1 MVSNLAKDN
10 SQNLIVSWR
19 KRYTSEI
26 SDFKETVYLIKKS
39 PLTMVGL
46 AVILIL
52 IIMAIFAPYIAPYD
66 PVTMHLD
73 NRLAPPSSAHLL
85 GTDELGR
92 DILSRIIYG
101 AGVALKIVLIVL
113 AIDLPLGI
121 LLGLAAGY
129 FGGWVDEIIMRI
141 ADIFMAFPRLIL
153 AMAIGTALGPSLRNT
168 MIAIALTMWPVYARL
183 ARGETLSIKERTFIE
198 AERALGTS
206 NFRILVF
213 NILPICISTLIVRAT
228 LDMGNIIRIAAG
240 MSFLGLGAQPPTP
253 DWGLMVSSGRNFLIN
268 QWWVPTFPGFA
279 ILLAVFGFNLL
290 GDGIRDI
297 SDPHLRRGRQ

>member
-1 MVSNLAKDN
+1 
-10 SQNLIVSWR
+10 
-19 KRYTSEI
+19 
-26 SDFKETVYLIKKS
+26 
-39 PLTMVGL
+39 
-46 AVILIL
+46 
-52 IIMAIFAPYIAPYD
+52 
-66 PVTMHLD
+66 
-73 NRLAPPSSAHLL
+73 
-85 GTDELGR
+85 
-92 DILSRIIYG
+92 
-101 AGVALKIVLIVL
+101 
-113 AIDLPLGI
+113 
-121 LLGLAAGY
+121 
-129 FGGWVDEIIMRI
+129 
-141 ADIFMAFPRLIL
+141 
-153 AMAIGTALGPSLRNT
+153 
-168 MIAIALTMWPVYARL
+168 
-183 ARGETLSIKERTFIE
+183 LSIKERTFIE

-253 DWGLMVSSGRNFLIN
+253 DWGLMVSTGRNFLVN

>member
-1 MVSNLAKDN
+1 MNKDI
-10 SQNLIVSWR
+10 SQNWIASWQKRHSSEVS
-19 KRYTSEI
+19 
-26 SDFKETVYLIKKS
+26 DVKETLYLIKKS
-39 PLTMVGL
+39 PMTMIGL
-46 AVILIL
+46 AIILIL
-52 IIMAIFAPYIAPYD
+52 VTVAIFAPYIAPYN
-66 PVTMHLD
+66 PVTMNLD
-73 NRLAPPSSAHLL
+73 KRLEPPSKDNLL

-101 AGVALKIVLIVL
+101 AGVALKIIFIVL

-121 LLGLAAGY
+121 LLGLMAGY
-129 FGGWVDEIIMRI
+129 FGGWIDEIIMRI

-153 AMAIGTALGPSLRNT
+153 AMAIGTALGPNLKNT

-198 AERALGTS
+198 AERALGSS
-206 NFRILVF
+206 NLKILIF
-213 NILPICISTLIVRAT
+213 NILPLCFSTLIVRAT

-253 DWGLMVSSGRNFLIN
+253 DWGLMISSGRNFLIN

-279 ILLAVFGFNLL
+279 ILLTVFGFNLL

-297 SDPHLRRGRQ
+297 SDPHLRRGKK

>member
-1 MVSNLAKDN
+1 MVRENL
-10 SQNLIVSWR
+10 QNWITSWN
-19 KRYTSEI
+19 KRHSSEI
-26 SDFKETVYLIKKS
+26 SDIKETVYLIKRS

-46 AVILIL
+46 SIILII
-52 IIMAIFAPYIAPYD
+52 IIMAIFAPYIASHD
-66 PVTMHLD
+66 PVIMNLD
-73 NRLAPPSSAHLL
+73 NRLAPPSKAHLL

-92 DILSRIIYG
+92 DILSRIIHG
-101 AGVALKIVLIVL
+101 AGIALKIVLIVL

-121 LLGLAAGY
+121 LLGLTAGY
-129 FGGWVDEIIMRI
+129 FGGWIDEIIMRI

-198 AERALGTS
+198 AEKALGTS
-206 NFRILVF
+206 NLKILVF
-213 NILPICISTLIVRAT
+213 NILPLCLSTLIVRAT

-253 DWGLMVSSGRNFLIN
+253 DWGLMVSTGRKFLIT

-279 ILLAVFGFNLL
+279 ILLAIFGFNLL

>member
-1 MVSNLAKDN
+1 MGDIIEGIA
-10 SQNLIVSWR
+10 SW
-19 KRYTSEI
+19 KRRHSSEI
-26 SDFKETVYLIKKS
+26 SDAREVIHAAKKS

-46 AVILIL
+46 SLVVALVVVAIL
-52 IIMAIFAPYIAPYD
+52 APYIAPHD
-66 PVTMHLD
+66 PVAMHLED
-73 NRLAPPSSAHLL
+73 RLASPSISHLL

-101 AGVALKIVLIVL
+101 TGVALKIMIIVL
-113 AIDLPLGI
+113 LIDLPLGV
-121 LLGLAAGY
+121 LLGIVAGY
-129 FGGWVDEIIMRI
+129 FGGWIDDIIMRI

-153 AMAIGTALGPSLRNT
+153 AMAIGAALGPSLVNT
-168 MIAIALTMWPVYARL
+168 MIAIAMTMWPTYARL

-198 AERALGTS
+198 AEKALGTS
-206 NFRILVF
+206 TFRILLSG
-213 NILPICISTLIVRAT
+213 ILPLCSSTTIIRAT
-228 LDMGNIIRIAAG
+228 LDMGNVIRIAAG

-253 DWGLMVSSGRNFLIN
+253 EWGLMVSTGRSFLIN

-297 SDPHLRRGRQ
+297 SDPHLRRGE

>member
-1 MVSNLAKDN
+1 MNKDI
-10 SQNLIVSWR
+10 SQNWIASWQKRHSSEVS
-19 KRYTSEI
+19 
-26 SDFKETVYLIKKS
+26 DVKETLYLIKKS
-39 PLTMVGL
+39 PMTMVGL
-46 AVILIL
+46 AIILIL
-52 IIMAIFAPYIAPYD
+52 VTVAIFAPYIAPHN
-66 PVTMHLD
+66 PVTMNLD
-73 NRLAPPSSAHLL
+73 KRLAPPSKDNLL

-101 AGVALKIVLIVL
+101 AGVALKIIFIVL

-121 LLGLAAGY
+121 LLGLMAGY
-129 FGGWVDEIIMRI
+129 FGGWIDEIIMRI

-153 AMAIGTALGPSLRNT
+153 AMAIGTALGPNLKNT

-198 AERALGTS
+198 AERALGSS
-206 NFRILVF
+206 NLKILIF
-213 NILPICISTLIVRAT
+213 NILPLCFSTLIVRAT

-253 DWGLMVSSGRNFLIN
+253 DWGLMISSGRNFLIN

-279 ILLAVFGFNLL
+279 ILLTVFGFNLL

-297 SDPHLRRGRQ
+297 SDPHLRRGKK

>member
-1 MVSNLAKDN
+1 MVDL
-10 SQNLIVSWR
+10 QNTIASWKGR
-19 KRYTSEI
+19 HSSEI
-26 SDFKETVYLIKKS
+26 SDAREIIHAAKKS

-46 AVILIL
+46 SIVLALVFVAIL
-52 IIMAIFAPYIAPYD
+52 APYIAPYD
-66 PVTMHLD
+66 PIALSLS
-73 NRLAPPSSAHLL
+73 NRLASPSLSHLL

-101 AGVALKIVLIVL
+101 TGVALKIMIIVL
-113 AIDLPLGI
+113 AIDLPLGV
-121 LLGLAAGY
+121 LLGIVAGY
-129 FGGWVDEIIMRI
+129 FGGWIDEIIMRT

-153 AMAIGTALGPSLRNT
+153 AMAIGAALGPSLVNT
-168 MIAIALTMWPVYARL
+168 MIAIAITMWPAYARL

-198 AERALGTS
+198 AEKALGTS
-206 NFRILVF
+206 KARIILSS
-213 NILPICISTLIVRAT
+213 ILPLCSSTTIVRAT
-228 LDMGNIIRIAAG
+228 LDMGNVIRIAAG

-253 DWGLMVSSGRNFLIN
+253 EWGLMVSTGRSFLIS

-297 SDPHLRRGRQ
+297 ADPHLRRGE

>member
-1 MVSNLAKDN
+1 M
-10 SQNLIVSWR
+10 I
-19 KRYTSEI
+19 
-26 SDFKETVYLIKKS
+26 
-39 PLTMVGL
+39 GL
-46 AVILIL
+46 AIILIL
-52 IIMAIFAPYIAPYD
+52 VTVAIFAPYIAPHN

-73 NRLAPPSSAHLL
+73 KRLAPPSKDYLL

-101 AGVALKIVLIVL
+101 AGVALKIMLIVL

-121 LLGLAAGY
+121 LLGLIAGY
-129 FGGWVDEIIMRI
+129 FGGWIDEIIMRI

-153 AMAIGTALGPSLRNT
+153 AMAIGAALGPNLKNT

-198 AERALGTS
+198 AERALGSS
-206 NFRILVF
+206 NLKILIL
-213 NILPICISTLIVRAT
+213 NILPLCFSTLVVRAT

-253 DWGLMVSSGRNFLIN
+253 DWGLMVSSGRNFLVS

-279 ILLAVFGFNLL
+279 ILLTVFGFNLL

-297 SDPHLRRGRQ
+297 SDPHLRRGKK

>member
-1 MVSNLAKDN
+1 MNKDI
-10 SQNLIVSWR
+10 SQNWIVSWQ
-19 KRYTSEI
+19 KRHSSEV
-26 SDFKETVYLIKKS
+26 SDVKETIYLIKKS
-39 PLTMVGL
+39 PLTMIGL
-46 AVILIL
+46 AIILIL
-52 IIMAIFAPYIAPYD
+52 VTIAIFAPYVAPHN

-73 NRLAPPSSAHLL
+73 KRLAPPSKDHLL

-101 AGVALKIVLIVL
+101 AGVALKIMLIVL

-121 LLGLAAGY
+121 LLGLIAGY
-129 FGGWVDEIIMRI
+129 FGGWIDEIIMRI

-153 AMAIGTALGPSLRNT
+153 AMAIGAALGPNLRNT

-198 AERALGTS
+198 AERALGSS
-206 NFRILVF
+206 NLKILIL
-213 NILPICISTLIVRAT
+213 NILPLCFSTLVVRAT
-228 LDMGNIIRIAAG
+228 LDMGNIIRIASG

-253 DWGLMVSSGRNFLIN
+253 DWGLMVSSGRNFLVS

-279 ILLAVFGFNLL
+279 ILLTVFGFNLL

-297 SDPHLRRGRQ
+297 SDPHLRRGKK

>member
-1 MVSNLAKDN
+1 MSKDI
-10 SQNLIVSWR
+10 SQNWIASWQKRHSSEVS
-19 KRYTSEI
+19 
-26 SDFKETVYLIKKS
+26 DVKETLYLIKKS
-39 PLTMVGL
+39 PMTMIGL
-46 AVILIL
+46 AIILTL
-52 IIMAIFAPYIAPYD
+52 VTVAIFAPYIAPYN
-66 PVTMHLD
+66 PVTMNLD
-73 NRLAPPSSAHLL
+73 KRLAPPSKDNLL

-101 AGVALKIVLIVL
+101 AGVALKIIFIVL

-121 LLGLAAGY
+121 LLGLMAGY
-129 FGGWVDEIIMRI
+129 FGGWIDEIIMRI

-153 AMAIGTALGPSLRNT
+153 AMAIGTALGPNLKNT

-198 AERALGTS
+198 AERALGSS
-206 NFRILVF
+206 NLKILIF
-213 NILPICISTLIVRAT
+213 NILPLCFSTLIVRAT

-253 DWGLMVSSGRNFLIN
+253 DWGLMISSGRNFLIN

-279 ILLAVFGFNLL
+279 ILLTVFGFNLL

-297 SDPHLRRGRQ
+297 SDPHLRRGKK

>member
-1 MVSNLAKDN
+1 MNKDI
-10 SQNLIVSWR
+10 SQNWIASWQKRHSSEVS
-19 KRYTSEI
+19 
-26 SDFKETVYLIKKS
+26 DVKETLYLIKKS
-39 PLTMVGL
+39 PMTMVGL
-46 AVILIL
+46 AIILIL
-52 IIMAIFAPYIAPYD
+52 VTVAIFAPYIAPYN
-66 PVTMHLD
+66 PVTMNLD
-73 NRLAPPSSAHLL
+73 KRLAPPSKDNLL

-101 AGVALKIVLIVL
+101 AGVALKIIFIVL

-121 LLGLAAGY
+121 LLGLMAGY
-129 FGGWVDEIIMRI
+129 FGGWIDEIIMRI

-153 AMAIGTALGPSLRNT
+153 AMAIGTALGPNLKNT

-198 AERALGTS
+198 AERALGSS
-206 NFRILVF
+206 NLKILVF
-213 NILPICISTLIVRAT
+213 NILPLCFSTLIVRAT

-253 DWGLMVSSGRNFLIN
+253 DWGLMISSGRNFLIN

-279 ILLAVFGFNLL
+279 ILLTVFGFNLL

-297 SDPHLRRGRQ
+297 SDPHLRRGKK

>member
-1 MVSNLAKDN
+1 L
-10 SQNLIVSWR
+10 
-19 KRYTSEI
+19 
-26 SDFKETVYLIKKS
+26 
-39 PLTMVGL
+39 
-46 AVILIL
+46 VIIL
-52 IIMAIFAPYIAPYD
+52 VLVCVAIFAPFIAPYN
-66 PVTMHLD
+66 PVEMKLD
-73 NRLAPPSSAHLL
+73 DRLAPPSKDHLL

-92 DILSRIIYG
+92 DIFSRIIYG
-101 AGVALKIVLIVL
+101 AGVALKIMLIVL

-121 LLGLAAGY
+121 LLGLIAGY
-129 FGGWVDEIIMRI
+129 FGGWIDEIIMRI
-141 ADIFMAFPRLIL
+141 ADIFMAFPRLVL

-198 AERALGTS
+198 AERALGSS
-206 NFRILVF
+206 NLSILIF
-213 NILPICISTLIVRAT
+213 NILPLCFSTLIIRAT

-253 DWGLMVSSGRNFLIN
+253 DWGLMISSGRNFLVN

-279 ILLAVFGFNLL
+279 ILLTVFAFNLL

-297 SDPHLRRGRQ
+297 SDPHLRRGQG

>member
-1 MVSNLAKDN
+1 MNSN
-10 SQNLIVSWR
+10 NLHKKLDSW
-19 KRYTSEI
+19 KKKHSSEI
-26 SDFKETVYLIKKS
+26 SDIKESLFLIKRS
-39 PLTMVGL
+39 PLTTIG
-46 AVILIL
+46 L
-52 IIMAIFAPYIAPYD
+52 IIILLLVCVAIFAPIIAPYN
-66 PVTMHLD
+66 PLEMHLD
-73 NRLAPPSSAHLL
+73 NRLSSPSKEHLL

-101 AGVALKIVLIVL
+101 AGVALKIMLIVL

-121 LLGLAAGY
+121 LLGLIAGY
-129 FGGWVDEIIMRI
+129 FGGWIDEIIMRM
-141 ADIFMAFPRLIL
+141 ADIFMAFPRLVL

-183 ARGETLSIKERTFIE
+183 ARGQTLSIKERTFIE
-198 AERALGTS
+198 AERALGSS
-206 NFRILVF
+206 NLKIIIF
-213 NILPICISTLIVRAT
+213 NILPLCFSTLIVRAT

-253 DWGLMVSSGRNFLIN
+253 DWGLMISSGRNFLIN

-279 ILLAVFGFNLL
+279 ILLTVFAFNLL

-297 SDPHLRRGRQ
+297 SDPHLRRGQG

>member
-1 MVSNLAKDN
+1 LNKDI
-10 SQNLIVSWR
+10 SQNWIASWQKRHSSEVS
-19 KRYTSEI
+19 
-26 SDFKETVYLIKKS
+26 DVKETLYLIKKS
-39 PLTMVGL
+39 PMTMVGL
-46 AVILIL
+46 AIILIL
-52 IIMAIFAPYIAPYD
+52 VTVAIFAPYIAPHN
-66 PVTMHLD
+66 PVTMNLD
-73 NRLAPPSSAHLL
+73 KRLAPPSKDNLL

-101 AGVALKIVLIVL
+101 AGVALKIIFIVL

-121 LLGLAAGY
+121 LLGLMAGY
-129 FGGWVDEIIMRI
+129 FGGWIDEIIMRI

-153 AMAIGTALGPSLRNT
+153 AMAIGAALGPNLKNT

-198 AERALGTS
+198 AERALGSS
-206 NFRILVF
+206 NLKILIF
-213 NILPICISTLIVRAT
+213 NILPLCFSTLIVRAT

-253 DWGLMVSSGRNFLIN
+253 DWGLMISSGRNFLIN

-279 ILLAVFGFNLL
+279 ILLTVFGFNLL

-297 SDPHLRRGRQ
+297 SDPHLRRGKK